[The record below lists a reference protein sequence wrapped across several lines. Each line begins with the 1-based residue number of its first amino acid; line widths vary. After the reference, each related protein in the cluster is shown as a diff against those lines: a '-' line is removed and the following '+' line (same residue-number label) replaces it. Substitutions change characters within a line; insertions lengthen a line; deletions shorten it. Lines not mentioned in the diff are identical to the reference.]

1 MRIDSHNFRIDNVR
15 QKMLTGTLAYLGV
28 GIVNQFWIDVKDE
41 IQEQM
46 GFIIQLDDYV
56 RWRTLLGVK
65 PR

>member
-15 QKMLTGTLAYLGV
+15 QKFLASTLAYLDA
-28 GIVNQFWIDVKDE
+28 GIVNQFWVDVKGE

-46 GFIIQLDDYV
+46 GFIIQLDDHV
-56 RWRTLLGVK
+56 RWRALLGVT